1 MVKDMEKNKIT
12 YNIKKTRVGEE
23 QRVIP
28 AMYYPVFFE
37 DDEELYYV
45 SADRKDLRV
54 NIKKIL
60 CGAPPR
66 RRHRGPRIPEISV
79 ERDNYVHTRIACNVP
94 DFCDKVETLIFNIAG
109 CYEDELFTFD
119 AELLHSLF
127 PNLKTVCCHDTV
139 TIKNAESSL
148 RILNPFAVGEYSFE
162 LAKIKDFD
170 EANRYLRMLWAL
182 DRKWAKFWGK
192 VARVYRQ
199 NPDYKSLGR
208 LFAEVERLFPGT
220 LEQMRNDNMI
230 NDDDLQKLRE
240 MMSE

>member
-1 MVKDMEKNKIT
+1 MVNDMEETKIT
-12 YNIKKTRVGEE
+12 YKIKKMRVGEE

-28 AMYYPVFFE
+28 AMYYPVFSE

-66 RRHRGPRIPEISV
+66 RRHRGPRIPEVSV
-79 ERDNYVHTRIACNVP
+79 ERNNYVRTRIACNVP

-127 PNLKTVCCHDTV
+127 PNLKTVCCHDT
-139 TIKNAESSL
+139 IAIENAGSSL